1 MPLSPNDLNRSEFE
15 KGVSCHLCIN
25 SNDDE
30 RKERFRERQRQV
42 ELADK
47 RGKHHIG

>member
-1 MPLSPNDLNRSEFE
+1 
-15 KGVSCHLCIN
+15 VSCHQCIETT
-25 SNDDE
+25 DPE

-42 ELADK
+42 ELFEK